1 MSLREDPSGTEVQ
14 VRCQP
19 QPAPEMRPQE
29 RDPSHQ
35 PRFLTHRNEEIL
47 NVCYSNI
54 NVFVM
59 NTFVMA
65 ICYEVDN

>member
-1 MSLREDPSGTEVQ
+1 MSA
-14 VRCQP
+14 

-54 NVFVM
+54 NIFVM
-59 NTFVMA
+59 NTFIMA
-65 ICYEVDN
+65 ICYEVEN